1 MWWWFGGLL
10 VLCDALAKI
19 HSASRA
25 LVQNLITDGADAVS
39 RFLYIIQKWHQH
51 THIACIIHK
60 MCIAFIQIL
69 YIIKKICYNAC
80 VYSNQKAYIHF
91 LLIIFSEIHSLSHS
105 PKYPFSH
112 TTSSRLLQRI
122 AYRVYKY
129 IVYISRISYYFFFW
143 NNQMSDTW
151 CSQESF
157 SYETKMK
164 NRRRRR
170 SGGRHKKK

>member
-1 MWWWFGGLL
+1 M
-10 VLCDALAKI
+10 LCDALPKI

-25 LVQNLITDGADAVS
+25 LVQNLITVGADAVS

-129 IVYISRISYYFFFW
+129 IVYISRISYYFFF
-143 NNQMSDTW
+143 
-151 CSQESF
+151 
-157 SYETKMK
+157 
-164 NRRRRR
+164 
-170 SGGRHKKK
+170 